1 MCYRRRSDS
10 VVFGGIIGGSRLEN
24 KTTTEGV
31 PISEKYALSIKEAAQ
46 YTGIGQNVLYELIK
60 IPKCPF
66 VLQVGKKHLIKR
78 EKLEQYL
85 NSKNFIDIEHK
96 I

>member
-1 MCYRRRSDS
+1 M
-10 VVFGGIIGGSRLEN
+10 EN

-31 PISEKYALSIKEAAQ
+31 PISEKYALSIKEAAH

-60 IPKCPF
+60 IPRCPF